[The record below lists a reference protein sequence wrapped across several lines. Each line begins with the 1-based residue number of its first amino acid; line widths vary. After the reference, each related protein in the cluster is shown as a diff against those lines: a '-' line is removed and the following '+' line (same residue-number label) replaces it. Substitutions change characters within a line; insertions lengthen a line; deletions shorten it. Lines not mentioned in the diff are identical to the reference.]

1 MSAADYQACEDRVL
15 AHEGSEYTDGVHPY
29 DPGGPTRWGITI
41 FDARSFWKKN
51 ATADDVRIMPRE
63 VAVSIYRTKY
73 WAVVNGDQLPAG
85 IDDCIFDY
93 GVNSGNSRAGKVLR
107 RLLALPDTDW
117 HVTDEVIAAC
127 RKRDPITLINAICDE
142 RIKFLEG
149 LAIWPTYRKGWAIRV
164 SEVRQFSTQLA
175 GHEASPVS
183 VPAPVPPTIPVGKGK
198 GAVSKPN
205 PGVIVKNGGGA
216 TLATGGIAHWLG
228 AHPSVTALIIV
239 AGAIAIFAIVSML
252 QRSYQTKQD
261 APVPGIAPVPEA
273 K

>member
-1 MSAADYQACEDRVL
+1 MKANYASSEARILV
-15 AHEGSEYTDGVHPY
+15 HEGGYTNDKA
-29 DPGGPTRWGITI
+29 DPGGCTNFGVTI
-41 FDARSFWKKN
+41 FDAKKFWKADATCTDVKN
-51 ATADDVRIMPRE
+51 MPKDVALGI
-63 VAVSIYRTKY
+63 IKKQY
-73 WAVVNGDQLPAG
+73 WDALNCDNLPAG
-85 IDDCIFDY
+85 VDDTIVDY
-93 GVNSGNSRAGKVLR
+93 GYNSGNSRAGKVLR

-127 RKRDPITLINAICDE
+127 RKRDSITLINAICDE

-183 VPAPVPPTIPVGKGK
+183 VPAPVPPTAPAGNGKGS
-198 GAVSKPN
+198 VSKPN

-216 TLATGGIAHWLG
+216 TIATGGIAHWLG
-228 AHPSVTALIIV
+228 VHPTVTALIIV

-261 APVPGIAPVPEA
+261 AQVPGVAPVPET